1 MRLFVILPTWM
12 CAGLV
17 LGGCVPVLHSPGGA
31 DSSCGSYEA
40 PENAWPQAAEV
51 PAELCGTGWAEGDV
65 LGDARLV
72 DQHGQELSLWQFYGD
87 IVVLDISTQWCGP
100 CQALAAGVQATA
112 DDYRDQGVEY
122 VTILV
127 EDLDGNATD
136 ETDLNAWA
144 DYYGIAEPVVSDT
157 ANISPLML
165 PGNGYPGVFIV
176 DRTMVNL
183 GQVTIPQTGQDEA
196 VRAAI
201 DAAL

>member
-1 MRLFVILPTWM
+1 MVRALP
-12 CAGLV
+12 G
-17 LGGCVPVLHSPGGA
+17 
-31 DSSCGSYEA
+31 
-40 PENAWPQAAEV
+40 
-51 PAELCGTGWAEGDV
+51 
-65 LGDARLV
+65 
-72 DQHGQELSLWQFYGD
+72 
-87 IVVLDISTQWCGP
+87 
-100 CQALAAGVQATA
+100 LAAGVQATA